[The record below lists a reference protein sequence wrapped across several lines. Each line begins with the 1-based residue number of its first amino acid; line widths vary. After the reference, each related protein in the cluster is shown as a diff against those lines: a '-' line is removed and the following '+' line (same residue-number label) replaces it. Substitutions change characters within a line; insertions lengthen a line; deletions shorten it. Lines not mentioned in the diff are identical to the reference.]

1 MNIALNMHKT
11 LADYRPLVSVM
22 IPFHNAAD
30 TLDRCLRSVVALT
43 YRPLDVIIVDDASSD
58 NGYRIVEEMV
68 KIYACEGLHLRLF
81 RHEANRGVAAARA
94 CALAHAEGEYITAV
108 DADDYIEPDAVDAY
122 VAATDGGKA
131 DIVAAGVFYEFPNRR
146 VPVLFRP
153 GERLT
158 LEEASIDS
166 LHFLLT
172 NKLLRTS
179 ILREIR
185 PFTPGQDC
193 WEDLGAVSRMLA
205 SGARTVVLEGA
216 WYHYVQ
222 STAGSLTKSDPERIL
237 RQHIAVVRSLEEWM
251 VERGVAERHASF
263 LTYLKFIA
271 KVKWLRNPDALRRHP
286 VRRLRGWRDTFPEAN
301 AHIMRLKHVRLRHR
315 ILFYIAGHA
324 ARLV

>member
-1 MNIALNMHKT
+1 MHKT

-30 TLDRCLRSVVALT
+30 TLDRCLLSVVALT
-43 YRPLDVIIVDDASSD
+43 YRPIDVIIVDDASSD
-58 NGYRIVEEMV
+58 NGSRIVEGLMNR
-68 KIYACEGLHLRLF
+68 YASEGLRIRLF
-81 RHEANRGVAAARA
+81 RHEVNRGVAAARA

-108 DADDYIEPDAVDAY
+108 DADDYIDPDAVDAY
-122 VAATDGGKA
+122 VAATDEGRA
-131 DIVAAGVFYEFPNRR
+131 DIVAGGVFYEYPRKS

-179 ILREIR
+179 MLREMR

-216 WYHYVQ
+216 WYHYMQ
-222 STAGSLTKSDPERIL
+222 STAGSLTKSDPDRIL
-237 RQHIAVVRSLEEWM
+237 RQHIAVARSLEEWM
-251 VERGVAERHASF
+251 TARGVADSYASF

-271 KVKWLRNPDALRRHP
+271 KVKWLRNPSEFRRHP
-286 VRRLRGWRDTFPEAN
+286 VRRLRGWRDTFPEVN
-301 AHIMRLKHVRLRHR
+301 GHIMKLKHVRLRHR
-315 ILFYIAGHA
+315 LLFFMAGQA
-324 ARLV
+324 ARLL